1 MGLLES
7 IRRWIDGEQGEDL
20 LEAADE
26 HSKPRR
32 IWEEFL
38 VKIAREVEA
47 VMQREMF
54 TPPGGLTYIPR
65 EYVVYLSAEDDKDW
79 QGDKRRG
86 LEQGLFHVLSE
97 RAKELA
103 GATPLAAKSFAVE
116 LRVDGT
122 LEKGQFR
129 VQAVWDETETGH
141 TQVNARVGASGRG
154 SQGGTQGMS
163 SDKLPA
169 AAPAAAVNFND
180 TIRERADGSRGD
192 TEPGG
197 EASAETGEQSEAG
210 EQTVVRPRIRELYS
224 IEIWRDGVRESVV
237 AITKPEITIGR
248 GSRSITVDLP
258 LKGDPEIS
266 RVHAV
271 LTREGD
277 GRYWLVPKGRNPTLV
292 AGRELPREERTEVQP
307 DQKIAICN
315 FILRIQPR

>member
-7 IRRWIDGEQGEDL
+7 IRKWIDGEQGEDL

-97 RAKELA
+97 RARELS
-103 GATPLAAKSFAVE
+103 GSNQLAAKSFAVE

-129 VQAVWDETETGH
+129 VQAVWDETESGH
-141 TQVNARVGASGRG
+141 TQVNPRVG
-154 SQGGTQGMS
+154 S
-163 SDKLPA
+163 SPA
-169 AAPAAAVNFND
+169 PPPPINLND
-180 TIRERADGSRGD
+180 TIRERADGSQGD
-192 TEPGG
+192 TEADG
-197 EASAETGEQSEAG
+197 ESGSS
-210 EQTVVRPRIRELYS
+210 EQTVVRPRIITLYS
-224 IEIWRDGVRESVV
+224 IEVWKDGVRESVV
-237 AITKPEITIGR
+237 PITKPEITIGR

-266 RVHAV
+266 RVHAT
-271 LTREGD
+271 LTREND
-277 GRYWLVPKGRNPTLV
+277 GRYYLFAKGRNPTIV
-292 AGRELPREERTEVQP
+292 AGRELPREERTEVMP

-315 FILRIQPR
+315 FVLRIQPR

>member
-7 IRRWIDGEQGEDL
+7 IRKWIDGEQGEDL

-65 EYVVYLSAEDDKDW
+65 EYVVYLSSDDDKEW

-97 RAKELA
+97 RARELS
-103 GATPLAAKSFAVE
+103 GSNQLAAKSFAVE

-129 VQAVWDETETGH
+129 VQPVWDETESGH
-141 TQVNARVGASGRG
+141 TQVNPRVGAGK
-154 SQGGTQGMS
+154 Q
-163 SDKLPA
+163 
-169 AAPAAAVNFND
+169 APPVNLND
-180 TIRERADGSRGD
+180 TIRERADGTQGD
-192 TEPGG
+192 TEGG
-197 EASAETGEQSEAG
+197 ESESS
-210 EQTVVRPRIRELYS
+210 EQTVVRKRVTVLYS
-224 IEIWRDGVRESVV
+224 IELWKDGVRETVMP
-237 AITKPEITIGR
+237 ITKGEITIGR

-266 RVHAV
+266 RVHAT
-271 LTREGD
+271 LTRADD
-277 GRYWLVPKGRNPTLV
+277 GRYFLTPKGRNPTVV
-292 AGRELPREERTEVQP
+292 AGRELPRDEPTEVQP

-315 FILRIQPR
+315 FVLRIQPR